1 MISWREAALQTGWF
15 VPVEIQIHLRE
26 RGRRG
31 KQQQQ
36 SFHSEEGFCES
47 PGKCLAFK

>member
-31 KQQQQ
+31 KAAAA
-36 SFHSEEGFCES
+36 E
-47 PGKCLAFK
+47 LLLRRVL